1 MDVFLQAGSLDFEL
15 LLCGAG
21 PVCGLSWGGGWKTDS
36 AAEHTS
42 RLTISANISL
52 LKVGA
57 RLRVKWAD
65 LEFAFRVT
73 TVFS

>member
-1 MDVFLQAGSLDFEL
+1 M
-15 LLCGAG
+15 
-21 PVCGLSWGGGWKTDS
+21 CGLSCEGAGGLENRLS
-36 AAEHTS
+36 CRAHIP
-42 RLTISANISL
+42 LTISANISR